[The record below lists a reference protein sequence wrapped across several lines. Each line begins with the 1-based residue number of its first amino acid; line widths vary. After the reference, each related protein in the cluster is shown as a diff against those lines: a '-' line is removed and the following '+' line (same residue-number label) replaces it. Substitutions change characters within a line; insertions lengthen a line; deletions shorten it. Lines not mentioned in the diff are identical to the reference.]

1 MYDAFKYFTKM
12 ADLVAQDSAPSE
24 HAVMTRNL
32 VRRYG
37 TVIALDGID
46 LSVKKG
52 EIYGFL
58 GPNGAGKSTLVR
70 VLCTL
75 LRPH

>member
-1 MYDAFKYFTKM
+1 MYDAFQYFTRTAEIV
-12 ADLVAQDSAPSE
+12 ADGAP
-24 HAVMTRNL
+24 APDQAITARGL

-37 TVIALDGID
+37 SVTALDGVD
-46 LSVKKG
+46 LTVHRG

-70 VLCTL
+70 
-75 LRPH
+75 